1 MLFHQEMNS
10 EVNGSVQE
18 QTSGKGVPPSSVG
31 AGGPRARTT
40 GLSQAQPPAPLPKA
54 EAAYLLCSL
63 GPPRLT
69 LPTPPA
75 PSEPASS
82 PWATLDPGQPGRP
95 SPPLGTS
102 MVEQSHR
109 GLGVL
114 VLSS

>member
-69 LPTPPA
+69 LPTPP
-75 PSEPASS
+75 PQVN
-82 PWATLDPGQPGRP
+82 QP
-95 SPPLGTS
+95 
-102 MVEQSHR
+102 VHR
-109 GLGVL
+109 GPLWTQGSLGGPVL
-114 VLSS
+114 L